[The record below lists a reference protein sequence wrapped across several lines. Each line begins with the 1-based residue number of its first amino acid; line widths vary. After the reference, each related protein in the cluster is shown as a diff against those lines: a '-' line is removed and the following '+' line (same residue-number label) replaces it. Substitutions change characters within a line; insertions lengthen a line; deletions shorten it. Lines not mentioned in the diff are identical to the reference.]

1 MSFIRFLRC
10 KPVDNGAIRGFG
22 LIELMIALALGMV
35 IILGVTTL
43 FTDSSRA
50 LNDINRA
57 GRYVENSLY
66 AMDLISKDVALV
78 GYWGEANA
86 LMPPDNP
93 NFGALRAAEIGDLNT
108 AGYTDL
114 PPPLCAGT
122 GATGFDPRIEL
133 GWAMAYPLLAGQGL
147 EADVE
152 VGVDPC
158 NTSGST
164 AWSKVDYVAVRR
176 ASTCAI
182 GDNCRAVGNFFHL
195 QTNGCNDP
203 NANLSGGE
211 VKLYQVSAD
220 TVASTL
226 DYRRYGCADAAPVYR
241 FVSRIYFV
249 NYADELVRLDLDEI
263 GGAALYQQE
272 VLVEG
277 VEVLRF
283 QWHIDETG
291 DGEYD
296 RVETALSFEDAANVV
311 GVRIWLMV
319 RDTSPRTAYSDPNTP
334 YEIAGETWAVPD
346 GSKAYPRVLQT
357 RMVMLPN
364 RIGRRR

>member
-1 MSFIRFLRC
+1 M
-10 KPVDNGAIRGFG
+10 KNVAIRGFG
-22 LIELMIALALGMV
+22 LIELMIALALGAV

-66 AMDLISKDVALV
+66 AMDLIAKDVALV
-78 GYWGEANA
+78 GYWGEASA

-93 NFGALRAAEIGDLNT
+93 NFGALRAAEIGDLNAT
-108 AGYTDL
+108 GYPNS
-114 PPPLCAGT
+114 PPPLCVGT

-133 GWAMAYPLLAGQGL
+133 GWAMAYPLLAGQGV
-147 EADVE
+147 EADVAA
-152 VGVDPC
+152 GVDPC
-158 NTSGST
+158 NASGST

-176 ASTCAI
+176 ASTCAL

-203 NANLSGGE
+203 NDNLKGGE
-211 VKLYQVSAD
+211 VKLHKVSGD
-220 TVASTL
+220 TVDGTL
-226 DYRRYGCADAAPVYR
+226 NYRQYGCGEAAPVYR
-241 FVSRIYFV
+241 FVSRVYFV
-249 NYADELVRLDLDEI
+249 NYADELVRLSLDEI
-263 GGAALYQQE
+263 DGAPLYQQE

-283 QWHIDETG
+283 RWHVDDTG

-296 RVETALSFEDAANVV
+296 RVVTVLSHEDAANVV
-311 GVRIWLMV
+311 GVRIWLLV
-319 RDTSPRTAYSDPNTP
+319 RDTAPRTEYADPNTP
-334 YEIAGETWAVPD
+334 YQIAGETWAVPD
-346 GSKAYPRVLQT
+346 GREAYPRVLQT

-364 RIGRRR
+364 RVGQRR

>member
-1 MSFIRFLRC
+1 MSLTSFLC
-10 KPVDNGAIRGFG
+10 FKKFNNAATRGFG

-35 IILGVTTL
+35 VILGVTTL

-57 GRYVENSLY
+57 GRYIENSLY

-86 LMPPDNP
+86 LMPPYTP
-93 NFGALRAAEIGDLNT
+93 NFGALRAQEIVDLNV
-108 AGYTDL
+108 AGYNDL
-114 PPPLCAGT
+114 PPPLCVGT
-122 GATGFDPRIEL
+122 GATGFHPRIEL

-147 EADVE
+147 AADVE
-152 VGVDPC
+152 AGVDPC

-176 ASTCAI
+176 ASTCAL
-182 GDNCRAVGNFFHL
+182 GDNCRAVGNFFHI
-195 QTNGCNDP
+195 QANGCNAP
-203 NANLSGGE
+203 NANLFGGE
-211 VKLYQVSAD
+211 VKLHQVSED
-220 TVASTL
+220 TLGSTL
-226 DYRRYGCADAAPVYR
+226 DYRQYGCADAAPVYR

-249 NYADELVRLDLDEI
+249 NYADELIRLSLDEVD
-263 GGAALYQQE
+263 GAPLYQQE
-272 VLVEG
+272 VLAEG
-277 VEVLRF
+277 IEVLRF
-283 QWHIDETG
+283 QWHIDDTD

-296 RVETALSFEDAANVV
+296 RVETGLSHEDAAHVV

-319 RDTSPRTAYSDPNTP
+319 RDTSPRSGYSDPNTP
-334 YEIAGETWAVPD
+334 YEIAGEAWPVPE
-346 GSKAYPRVLQT
+346 GREAYPRVLQT

-364 RIGRRR
+364 RIGQRR

>member
-1 MSFIRFLRC
+1 M
-10 KPVDNGAIRGFG
+10 KNVAIRGFG
-22 LIELMIALALGMV
+22 LIELMIALALGAV

-66 AMDLISKDVALV
+66 AMDLIVKDLELV

-86 LMPPDNP
+86 LLPPDNP
-93 NFGALRAAEIGDLNT
+93 NFGALRAAEIGDLNV
-108 AGYTDL
+108 AGYPNS
-114 PPPLCAGT
+114 PPPLCVGT

-133 GWAMAYPLLAGQGL
+133 GWAMAYPLLAGQAV

-152 VGVDPC
+152 AGVDPC

-164 AWSKVDYVAVRR
+164 AWSKADYVAVRR
-176 ASTCAI
+176 ASTCAAL
-182 GDNCRAVGNFFHL
+182 GGNCRAVGNFFHL

-203 NANLSGGE
+203 NDNLIGGE
-211 VKLYQVSAD
+211 VKLYQVSQD
-220 TVASTL
+220 TVDGML
-226 DYRRYGCADAAPVYR
+226 NYRRYGCGEAAPIYR
-241 FVSRIYFV
+241 FVSRVYFV
-249 NYADELVRLDLDEI
+249 NYADELVRLSLDEI
-263 GGAALYQQE
+263 DGAPLYQQE

-283 QWHIDETG
+283 RWHVDDTG

-296 RVETALSFEDAANVV
+296 RVVTVLSHEDAANVV
-311 GVRIWLMV
+311 GVRIWLLV
-319 RDTSPRTAYSDPNTP
+319 RDTYPRTGYADPNTP
-334 YEIAGETWAVPD
+334 YQIAGETWAVPD
-346 GSKAYPRVLQT
+346 GREAYPRVLQT

-364 RIGRRR
+364 RVGQRR

>member
-1 MSFIRFLRC
+1 MSSIRFSCC
-10 KPVDNGAIRGFG
+10 KKFNNAAIRGFG

-66 AMDLISKDVALV
+66 AMDLIAKDLALV

-86 LMPPDNP
+86 LLPPDNP
-93 NFGALRAAEIGDLNT
+93 NFGALRGAEIGDLNAT
-108 AGYTDL
+108 GYPNS
-114 PPPLCAGT
+114 PPPLCVGT

-133 GWAMAYPLLAGQGL
+133 GWAMAYPLLAGQGV

-152 VGVDPC
+152 AGVDPC
-158 NTSGST
+158 NASGST

-176 ASTCAI
+176 ASTCAL
-182 GDNCRAVGNFFHL
+182 GGNCRAVGNFFHL
-195 QTNGCNDP
+195 QTNGCNDS
-203 NANLSGGE
+203 NANLKGGE
-211 VKLYQVSAD
+211 VKLYQVSGD
-220 TVASTL
+220 TVDSTL
-226 DYRRYGCADAAPVYR
+226 DYRRYGCGEAAPIYR
-241 FVSRIYFV
+241 FVSRVYFV
-249 NYADELVRLDLDEI
+249 NYADELVRLYLDEI
-263 GGAALYQQE
+263 DGATLYQQE

-283 QWHIDETG
+283 QWHIDDTG

-296 RVETALSFEDAANVV
+296 RVVTGLPHEDAANVV

-319 RDTSPRTAYSDPNTP
+319 RDTSPRAGYLDPNTS
-334 YEIAGETWAVPD
+334 YEIAGETWAVP
-346 GSKAYPRVLQT
+346 GGREAYPRIMQT

-364 RIGRRR
+364 RIGQRR